1 MKHRTNLMMKVW
13 SVLLAVFAFSV
24 YANADNKLSIEDFT
38 IVPGEE
44 KTISVALDNSDP
56 ISSLQLDVKLPEGLT
71 YVNKSVKMNADRL
84 KIHAIAA
91 GQKDGG

>member
-13 SVLLAVFAFSV
+13 SVLLAVFAFSA

-56 ISSLQLDVKLPEGLT
+56 ISSLQLDVKL
-71 YVNKSVKMNADRL
+71 
-84 KIHAIAA
+84 
-91 GQKDGG
+91 QKD